1 MVTYLSEKSRKCF
14 IVFFFSVS
22 VHVPEDIWCLF
33 PNCSQFFFSFL
44 WQSLSL
50 NLELTNQL
58 GQFTCLGLQ
67 AYSTLFIYKISRDRI
82 QELMLIQHRFDQLS
96 HLHSPWKYFL
106 DYVEIVT
113 CLKGRR
119 LQGEIV
125 STVSF
130 QHVYPQVLAGAEH
143 YVFLFQKWFGPWL
156 ITLWFVPS
164 LIITC

>member
-1 MVTYLSEKSRKCF
+1 MSSLENASF
-14 IVFFFSVS
+14 FFFFFSVS
-22 VHVPEDIWCLF
+22 VHAPEGIWCLF
-33 PNCSQFFFSFL
+33 PNCSHFFSFL

-67 AYSTLFIYKISRDRI
+67 ACSTLFIYKISRDGI

-96 HLHSPWKYFL
+96 HLHSPWKYLL
-106 DYVEIVT
+106 DYVEIAT

-119 LQGEIV
+119 LQGEIA

-130 QHVYPQVLAGAEH
+130 QHVYLQVLSGAEH
-143 YVFLFQKWFGPWL
+143 YVFLFQKWFGSWL
-156 ITLWFVPS
+156 ITLCFVPS
-164 LIITC
+164 FIITC